1 MMRGKKSY
9 EWLIPL
15 VYIGMI
21 LVCVY
26 LNLFSGQAE
35 GPANIAVNAVMFVI
49 VGIVFLNCE
58 RHCFAP
64 VNSMTADLE
73 RLTAKI
79 RKDAM
84 NSHAFLWEPYKAGK
98 EDLFRDK
105 ILNEQFRDYVYE
117 LNRIENSRNAYYKC
131 DIEDYIN
138 YELTDSVIHRNMLN
152 QVAGAMTGLGI
163 LGTFVGLSLGLQSFS
178 TGTTAE
184 ITNSIA
190 PLMDGIKVAFHT
202 SIYGMIFS
210 LVFNYVFKRKLD
222 EAERAVTDFL
232 AAYKKYVL
240 PDTATDGIN
249 KLMELQQQQTVAINT
264 LAKTV
269 GHQLSEGLAELLE
282 PQFDRFDKTISSF
295 AQVATRDQKEAMSK
309 VASQFIAEMNSSLG
323 NSFGQLGSMIDQTYI
338 VQQENARQMQEI
350 LKHTGNGVVNLSE
363 IDRQTGRILKALD
376 GYAADVQTVQNAIER
391 NMVDLNEQKEV
402 LREFRSAVSQLP
414 HSVDKTFK
422 VIDENLVDV
431 ENHFNK
437 TIRDIHE
444 ATDRVPEVV
453 EQSYAGIEKSFRKT
467 QDSIEQL
474 NEIIERI
481 AHDFYRD

>member
-1 MMRGKKSY
+1 
-9 EWLIPL
+9 
-15 VYIGMI
+15 
-21 LVCVY
+21 
-26 LNLFSGQAE
+26 
-35 GPANIAVNAVMFVI
+35 
-49 VGIVFLNCE
+49 
-58 RHCFAP
+58 
-64 VNSMTADLE
+64 MTE
-73 RLTAKI
+73 FI
-79 RKDAM
+79 
-84 NSHAFLWEPYKAGK
+84 
-98 EDLFRDK
+98 
-105 ILNEQFRDYVYE
+105 
-117 LNRIENSRNAYYKC
+117 
-131 DIEDYIN
+131 
-138 YELTDSVIHRNMLN
+138 
-152 QVAGAMTGLGI
+152 
-163 LGTFVGLSLGLQSFS
+163 
-178 TGTTAE
+178 
-184 ITNSIA
+184 
-190 PLMDGIKVAFHT
+190 
-202 SIYGMIFS
+202 
-210 LVFNYVFKRKLD
+210 
-222 EAERAVTDFL
+222 

-391 NMVDLNEQKEV
+391 NMADLNEQKEV